1 MKAPKQIQI
10 AIALSLVVLF
20 VETAE
25 NLWRIAVDSEVRTS
39 MTFAIVWIAVALAAN
54 ALTALL
60 IFHLSRRRN
69 WARISLL
76 VWTVG
81 SWSLWFVY
89 PQRLDDYVSW
99 GWLLAGALFVMELV
113 ALVLLFGGSGGA
125 WYSSRTPAT
134 F

>member
-25 NLWRIAVDSEVRTS
+25 NLWRIAGDSEVRTS

-60 IFHLSRRRN
+60 IFHSSRRRN
-69 WARISLL
+69 WARIALL
-76 VWTVG
+76 VWTLG
-81 SWSLWFVY
+81 SWFLWFVY

-99 GWLLAGALFVMELV
+99 GWLLAGALFVMEFV
-113 ALVLLFGGSGGA
+113 ALVLLFGGRGGA